1 MRKNTR
7 TGMLHRQLDPV
18 RERRLKKMSPGGTE
32 IIVII
37 VSPRRILRIEIP
49 LGTSPKTMRLGSM
62 KRGRELEAQV
72 PEVKDTTEGTEAW
85 KDKETEE
92 TTMKTEESTEV
103 VITLGEEAQ
112 TDKTEENTAQ
122 IDITEEI
129 IALDTGRID
138 RTADPGTEEIIHLKK
153 AEGTL
158 VTIDEGDAKGPLVM
172 EGLLQASP

>member
-1 MRKNTR
+1 
-7 TGMLHRQLDPV
+7 
-18 RERRLKKMSPGGTE
+18 
-32 IIVII
+32 
-37 VSPRRILRIEIP
+37 
-49 LGTSPKTMRLGSM
+49 
-62 KRGRELEAQV
+62 
-72 PEVKDTTEGTEAW
+72 
-85 KDKETEE
+85 
-92 TTMKTEESTEV
+92 MKTEESTEV

-138 RTADPGTEEIIHLKK
+138 RTADPGTEGIIHLKK

-172 EGLLQASP
+172 EGPLQASP